1 MAYHDD
7 LLQQAFALA
16 HRERRKPKQ
25 VSLRR
30 AVSSAY
36 YALFH
41 LLVAETVS
49 NWRNPEQRTLLGRS
63 LDHRQMKAA
72 CRRMRNLPQ
81 SAWPG
86 VEPATLE
93 AMQLVA
99 SAFAELQEQRHIADY
114 DNDSTWTRT
123 EVLKQVTTV
132 ERAFAAWRKIR
143 KERIAQDF
151 LLSLLVKNRD

>member
-1 MAYHDD
+1 VAYHDD

-16 HRERRKPKQ
+16 RRERRRPKQ
-25 VSLRR
+25 ASLRR

-41 LLVAETVS
+41 LLVAETVR
-49 NWRNPEQRTLLGRS
+49 NWRNPEQRPSLGRS
-63 LDHRQMKAA
+63 MDHRQMKVASN
-72 CRRMRNLPQ
+72 RLRNMGQNSLVGKQ
-81 SAWPG
+81 AQ
-86 VEPATLE
+86 VTAELK
-93 AMQLVA
+93 LVA
-99 SAFAELQEQRHIADY
+99 SAFTQLQERRHIADY
-114 DNDSTWTRT
+114 DNAYSWTRT
-123 EVLKQVTTV
+123 EALRQIESA